1 MTTENITL
9 LGILIILQIIML
21 VVHEE
26 IE

>member
-26 IE
+26 IK